1 MAHLERPGIPYIGWI
16 YGLLL
21 GGCRN
26 FPFSGPF
33 KLSEKIPHFGR
44 DFLPLRVANRRISPS
59 LVGILGCVW
68 LAGCMSLPSWNMLSR
83 FQSPAEEEPI
93 RKARLVGDMAVPF
106 GVEPIRIEN
115 VGLVTGLPGTGQD
128 PPPSPQRSAL
138 IAEMEA
144 RGVTMPNAVL
154 ASRETAMVM
163 VRGWL
168 RPGIQKGDTF
178 DVEVRVPS
186 QGEAVSLRGGYL
198 LETRLK
204 EQAVLGGRIL
214 EGHTWALA
222 KGPVLVDPT
231 ANPEQEKVLLGRG
244 RILGGGV
251 CLKSRTLGLV
261 LKPEHRNVANSARI
275 AAAVNKRFYLAQKG
289 VKTGVATA
297 KTDEFIELAV
307 HPRYKD
313 NIGRYLDVVRSIAL
327 REDEAQQAQRMEELG
342 KQLFDPLS
350 SARAAL
356 ELEAIGKKAVDVLR
370 KGLTAED
377 PEVRFYSAEA
387 LAYLDCR
394 EAAAPLAQIARQQPA
409 FRVYALAALGTM
421 DDLVAYE
428 QLCSLLQGSSA
439 ETRYGAFRALWAMNR
454 LDPLVRG
461 ERLGPDQFSYHVLD
475 TEGTPMVHVCTHKR
489 AEVVLFGKEHRLRGP
504 FFLEAGS
511 RIVVRPNRENPDE
524 LVVSRFAVGEPDQQR
539 IVPNQLDAMI
549 RAIAELG
556 GCYPDVVQ
564 ALVQA
569 KAQGAL
575 ESRFEVDALPEPG
588 RSYEPE
594 DRPQVSQHGE
604 ESDSSSGAGGLLGR
618 RWTKILWAG
627 GGKLN

>member
-1 MAHLERPGIPYIGWI
+1 MSKAKALYFGWEDTRGRRG
-16 YGLLL
+16 YFLDRLLL
-21 GGCRN
+21 RRRAGAGVK
-26 FPFSGPF
+26 PFF
-33 KLSEKIPHFGR
+33 WVDIA
-44 DFLPLRVANRRISPS
+44 PLRVLNRSLLW
-59 LVGILGCVW
+59 LVGLVW
-68 LAGCMSLPSWNMLSR
+68 LSGCTSWPSWNMLSR
-83 FQSPAEEEPI
+83 FQSPAEEEPVK
-93 RKARLVGDMAVPF
+93 KARLVGDMVVPF
-106 GVEPIRIEN
+106 GLEPVRIEN
-115 VGLVTGLPGTGQD
+115 VGLVTGLPGTGHD

-154 ASRETAMVM
+154 ASPDTAMVM

-168 RPGIQKGDTF
+168 RPGIQKGDSF

-186 QGEAVSLRGGYL
+186 QGDMVSLRGGYL

-214 EGHTWALA
+214 EGHSWALA

-231 ANPEQEKVLLGRG
+231 ADSERDKVLLGRG
-244 RILGGGV
+244 RILGGGL

-261 LKPEHRNVANSARI
+261 LKPEHQNVANSARI
-275 AAAVNKRFYLAQKG
+275 AAAVNKRFYLSQKG

-297 KTDEFIELAV
+297 KTDQFIELAV
-307 HPRYKD
+307 HPRYKE
-313 NIGRYLDVVRSIAL
+313 NIGRYLDVIRAIAL
-327 REDEAQQAQRMEELG
+327 REDEAQQAERMQELA
-342 KQLFDPLS
+342 KRLLDPLT
-350 SARAAL
+350 ARQAAL
-356 ELEAIGKKAVDVLR
+356 ELEAIGKKAVDILR
-370 KGLTAED
+370 KGLQAED

-394 EAAAPLAQIARQQPA
+394 EAAEPLAQIAQQQPA

-421 DDLVAYE
+421 DDLMAYE
-428 QLCSLLQGSSA
+428 QLCSLLHSSSA
-439 ETRYGAFRALWAMNR
+439 ETRYGAFRALWTMNR
-454 LDPLVRG
+454 QDPLVRG
-461 ERLGPDQFSYHVLD
+461 ERLGPDGFSYHVLQ
-475 TEGTPMVHVCTHKR
+475 TTGTPMVHVCTHKR
-489 AEVVLFGKEHRLRGP
+489 AEIVLFGKEHRLRGP

-511 RIVVRPNRENPDE
+511 RIVVRPNRQNPEE
-524 LVVSRFAVGEPDQQR
+524 LVISRFAVGQPDQQR

-556 GCYPDVVQ
+556 GFYPDVLQ

-569 KAQGAL
+569 KTQGAL

-594 DRPQVSQHGE
+594 DRHQISQTLE
-604 ESDSSSGAGGLLGR
+604 ASDSRSASSGFLGR
-618 RWTKILWAG
+618 KWSKLFWPGTD
-627 GGKLN
+627 KLN

>member
-1 MAHLERPGIPYIGWI
+1 MLA
-16 YGLLL
+16 LL
-21 GGCRN
+21 
-26 FPFSGPF
+26 
-33 KLSEKIPHFGR
+33 
-44 DFLPLRVANRRISPS
+44 
-59 LVGILGCVW
+59 W
-68 LAGCMSLPSWNMLSR
+68 LAGCTSWPSWNMLSR
-83 FQSPAEEEPI
+83 FQSPAEQEPVP
-93 RKARLVGDMAVPF
+93 KARLVGDMAVPF
-106 GVEPIRIEN
+106 GLEPVRIEN
-115 VGLVTGLPGTGQD
+115 VGLVTGLPGTGHD

-144 RGVTMPNAVL
+144 RGVSMPNAVL
-154 ASRETAMVM
+154 ASPETAMVM

-168 RPGIQKGDTF
+168 RPGIQKGDSF

-214 EGHTWALA
+214 EGHSWALA

-231 ANPEQEKVLLGRG
+231 ADPQRDKVLLGRG
-244 RILGGGV
+244 RILGGGL

-261 LKPEHRNVANSARI
+261 LKPEHQNVANSARI
-275 AAAVNKRFYLAQKG
+275 AAAVNKRFYISQRG

-297 KTDEFIELAV
+297 KTHEFIELAV

-313 NIGRYLDVVRSIAL
+313 NIGRYLDVIRAIAL
-327 REDEAQQAQRMEELG
+327 REEEAQQAERMEELG
-342 KQLFDPLS
+342 KQLLDPFTA
-350 SARAAL
+350 ARAAVA
-356 ELEAIGKKAVDVLR
+356 LEAIGKKAVDVLR
-370 KGLTAED
+370 KGLQAED

-394 EAAAPLAQIARQQPA
+394 EAAEPLAQIARQHPA

-421 DDLVAYE
+421 DDLAAYE
-428 QLCSLLQGSSA
+428 QLCSLLHGSSA

-454 LDPLVRG
+454 QDPLVRG
-461 ERLGPDQFSYHVLD
+461 ERLGSDGFSYHLLD
-475 TEGTPMVHVCTHKR
+475 TEGPPMVHVCTHKR
-489 AEVVLFGKEHRLRGP
+489 AEVVLFGKEHRLQGQ

-511 RIVVRPNRENPDE
+511 RIIVRPHRENPEE
-524 LVVSRFAVGEPDQQR
+524 LVISRFAVGEPDQQR

-575 ESRFEVDALPEPG
+575 QSRFQVDALPEPG
-588 RSYEPE
+588 RMYEPE
-594 DRPQVSQHGE
+594 DRPQVSQNIE
-604 ESDSSSGAGGLLGR
+604 EADSSGSAGGFVGR
-618 RWTKILWAG
+618 RWSKIFWPG
-627 GGKLN
+627 PNKVN